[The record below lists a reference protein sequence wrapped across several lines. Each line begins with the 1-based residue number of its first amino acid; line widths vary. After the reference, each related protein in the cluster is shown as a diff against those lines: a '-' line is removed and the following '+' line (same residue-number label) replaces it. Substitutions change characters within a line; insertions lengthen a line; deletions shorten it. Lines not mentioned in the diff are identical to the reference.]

1 MPKPETIENRWDI
14 MYRDYPEVYEAFAEV
29 KRRPAKD
36 FAKMLHVKDKIVV
49 DVASGTGRSTFPLAR
64 SARKVIGIEPEE
76 AMLKIAR
83 QTMKQNGIKNVVFRK
98 GTSDRIPLPD
108 HSVDI
113 VVAVGSASFYNR
125 ENIERFVTESER
137 ILVDDGFIYSID
149 VAPGWYGGDLA
160 PVIYGPSR
168 RKKGAGYGFGFIRS
182 DTFAALGFK
191 HKDFYQFQEF
201 DSLDHILSTYGFIF
215 GKKAIDYIKAHDKT
229 AIKWK
234 WRIFSK
240 QVHVKSGSPR
250 LDG

>member
-14 MYRDYPEVYEAFAEV
+14 LYRDYPEVYEAFAQDGGGPV
-29 KRRPAKD
+29 KD

-49 DVASGTGRSTFPLAR
+49 DVASGTGRSTFPLTR
-64 SARKVIGIEPEE
+64 YARKVIGIEPEE

-98 GTSDRIPLPD
+98 GTSDRIPWPD

-113 VVAVGSASFYNR
+113 VAAVGSASFYSR

-137 ILVDDGFIYSID
+137 ILVNDGFIYSID

-168 RKKGAGYGFGFIRS
+168 RQKGADSGFIRS

-191 HKDFYQFQEF
+191 HKDFYRYQEF

-229 AIKWK
+229 TIKWK

-240 QVHVKSGSPR
+240 QVNVKSDSPR